1 LDLPKEQK
9 EKAQLYISIRD
20 SYQRLYTY
28 EAEKH
33 EENKE
38 HRTSLN
44 ASYDGFVKRFGFLNA
59 KANAK
64 LILMDASGRDVLSL
78 ERAEDGRFVKA
89 DIFDHPVAFAMN
101 ELTHVDTPEEALSA
115 SLNKFGKVNLDYMQ
129 TLCDH
134 SSEELISGLKGR
146 IFFNPLVENYE
157 IRDRFV
163 AGNVVEKASQVEKWM
178 EENQHS
184 DREKEALDVLK
195 GAIPRPITF
204 DELDFNLGERWIPTG
219 IYTAYARYLF
229 DTEISISYS
238 ESMDEYSIS
247 CGSKN
252 AKISDQYAIKGYYL

>member
-1 LDLPKEQK
+1 MPKEQK

-219 IYTAYARYLF
+219 IYNGLCPLPFRYRNFYLLF
-229 DTEISISYS
+229 
-238 ESMDEYSIS
+238 
-247 CGSKN
+247 
-252 AKISDQYAIKGYYL
+252 